1 MNIYVGNFSYQL
13 TEDELRDAFTPYGEV
28 ASVKIIKDRYSDVSR
43 GFGFVE
49 MLNRTEAQTA
59 MDSVKEIKGRP
70 VIVNEA
76 RPKTDNK
83 GRHGGQGHGGS
94 RRGGG
99 SSGGGGRGWH

>member
-13 TEDELRDAFTPYGEV
+13 TEDELRDAFAAFGEV

-49 MLNRTEAQTA
+49 MLNRAEAQTA

-83 GRHGGQGHGGS
+83 SRNSHGGQGGS
-94 RRGGG
+94 RRGG
-99 SSGGGGRGWH
+99 SSGGGGRGWR

>member
-13 TEDELRDAFTPYGEV
+13 TEDELRDAFAPYGEV

-49 MLNRTEAQTA
+49 MLNRSEAQTA

-70 VIVNEA
+70 VVVNEA
-76 RPKTDNK
+76 RPRAEKS
-83 GRHGGQGHGGS
+83 HGGAHQGA
-94 RRGGG
+94 
-99 SSGGGGRGWH
+99 GRGFKRERKAWH